1 MKFKYYNPVDEKG
14 GCIFRSFSK
23 FFNKDY
29 NDIKKEI
36 KELQEKI
43 GEEDKYELYL
53 NQNNVYDIKTE
64 YRGKIKDYKNK
75 GKSIIYCYDKKDF
88 YHMVAIIDDVL
99 YDKNEDSLD
108 LYVLQI
114 FKEA

>member
-1 MKFKYYNPVDEKG
+1 M
-14 GCIFRSFSK
+14 
-23 FFNKDY
+23 
-29 NDIKKEI
+29 
-36 KELQEKI
+36 
-43 GEEDKYELYL
+43 

-88 YHMVAIIDDVL
+88 YHMVAIVDDVL
-99 YDKNEDSLD
+99 YDKTDDSLN